1 MQRHAIPAL
10 AALALAGLAPAAL
23 AQSPPLVLPRESPAA
38 SVSQESGLTTVR
50 VRYHRPAVNGR
61 AVWGGLV
68 PWNEVWRA
76 GANENTVLEVS
87 SPFVAG
93 GRPLPAGRYGL
104 HMIPGQGDW
113 TVILSRQADAWGSFS
128 YDPAED
134 AARFAVA
141 PTEAEPTER
150 LRYELDVVRDG
161 GVAVTLRW
169 ERKAV
174 TFPIALD
181 VDRVVLDSLATQLRG
196 IPRFFPDGW
205 GNAAGWALAHG
216 HLAEA
221 GAWADSALGVR
232 RAFDGLWTKAAV
244 LERQGDARGAAA
256 MRDEAIAGATEA
268 QVNAAGYWM
277 LQRGRTDEAIVLF
290 RRNVRDYPKSWNV
303 HDSLAEALGVKGD
316 RKAAIASYRT
326 AASLTTD
333 PAQQRRIAQA
343 IAALQ

>member
-1 MQRHAIPAL
+1 MTGPTRL
-10 AALALAGLAPAAL
+10 AALLLLLPAPLA
-23 AQSPPLVLPRESPAA
+23 AQSPPLVLPDESPAA
-38 SVSQESGLTTVR
+38 DVRQELGLTEVR
-50 VRYHRPAVNGR
+50 ISWHRPAVRGR
-61 AVWGGLV
+61 QVWGALV

-76 GANENTVLEVS
+76 GANENTVLQVS
-87 SPFVAG
+87 SPFRAG
-93 GRPLPAGRYGL
+93 GRELPAGRYGVHL
-104 HMIPGQGDW
+104 IPAQQGAW

-134 AARFAVA
+134 AARFPAT
-141 PTEAEPTER
+141 PSSGEMTER
-150 LRYELDVVRDG
+150 LAWTLDLGDTAQVL
-161 GVAVTLRW
+161 VTLRW
-169 ERKAV
+169 ERLALS
-174 TFPIALD
+174 FPIAVD

-205 GNAAGWALAHG
+205 GNASRWALAHG

-232 RAFDGLWTKAAV
+232 RGFDGLWTKAAV
-244 LERQGDARGAAA
+244 LERQGDARGALAL
-256 MRDEAIAGATEA
+256 RQEAYASATEA

-277 LQRGRTDEAIVLF
+277 LQRGRTDEAIALF
-290 RRNVRDYPKSWNV
+290 RKNVKDYPKSWNV

-316 RKAAIASYRT
+316 RKAAVASYRT